1 MNMITYFIIIILT
14 SLLSAF
20 FINLADK
27 WRIVEWL
34 QMHGTELIS
43 KAANCR
49 FCLSWWTNLLV
60 SCVIAVATKD
70 CSYLG
75 VPFFSTIITRFFIV
89 I

>member
-1 MNMITYFIIIILT
+1 MTG
-14 SLLSAF
+14 F
-20 FINLADK
+20 FINVCLIALGCAFIISLADK

-34 QMHGTELIS
+34 QLHGTELIS

-60 SCVIAVATKD
+60 CCVIAVATKD
-70 CSYLG
+70 CSFLG

>member
-1 MNMITYFIIIILT
+1 MIEFLVSVVLIGLACSFVLT
-14 SLLSAF
+14 
-20 FINLADK
+20 LAGK
-27 WRIVEWL
+27 WGIVEWL

-49 FCLSWWTNLLV
+49 FCLSWWTNLIV
-60 SCVIAVATKD
+60 CCVIAVATKD

>member
-1 MNMITYFIIIILT
+1 MIDFLVSVILIGLACSFVLT
-14 SLLSAF
+14 
-20 FINLADK
+20 LADK
-27 WRIVEWL
+27 WRFVEWL

-60 SCVIAVATKD
+60 CCVIAVATKD
-70 CSYLG
+70 CSFLG

>member
-1 MNMITYFIIIILT
+1 MIDFLVSVIL
-14 SLLSAF
+14 
-20 FINLADK
+20 IGLACSFVLTLAGK
-27 WRIVEWL
+27 WRIIEWL